1 MASTL
6 QFEAGTVAENYR
18 RYLEPVLFA
27 PWAERLVAHAGVR
40 RGDVVVDIASGTG
53 AVARAAARAAGPRG
67 HVIATDISARMLAY
81 ADSTPRPGAAA
92 VEVLLGSALDLDLP
106 DASADVVLCQQ
117 GLQFM
122 DDRLAVLRECRRVL
136 RPGGVVAMAVWAAG
150 ERLDPFDTFADALSG
165 AERTFSN
172 APATMSVVAVVDA
185 LCMSGF
191 DTISVGTESLVVR
204 WPTLESE
211 VSGLFGTP
219 FGPLVERMGQSSRT
233 ELLSGLRGLL
243 GAGGDHT
250 VDHTTTSVFGR
261 GMRPEHDR

>member
-53 AVARAAARAAGPRG
+53 AVARAAARAVGAHG

-150 ERLDPFDTFADALSG
+150 ERLDPFDAFADALSG

-172 APATMSVVAVVDA
+172 VQATMSVVAVVDA
-185 LCMSGF
+185 FCMSGF
-191 DTISVGTESLVVR
+191 DNISVGTESLVVR

-219 FGPLVERMGQSSRT
+219 FGPLVERMGHSSRT

-243 GAGGDHT
+243 GAGGDRT

-261 GMRPEHDR
+261 GTRPEHDR